1 MPSVKVNSN
10 QQRLNPELIITITT
24 ALDLRAMQF
33 EFHANLTKIVVEE
46 LTTAFGAVL
55 TDDATKSIIP
65 SVTRVMHETF
75 DKTSTMDAR
84 ERLQK
89 VAASSTTPLLDFF
102 TGPSFTESSL
112 VGTALTSIPGFRTRV
127 AERLYTLLDDLR
139 REFLSGVRG
148 PAPASAYLN
157 KTRPVYEFVRL
168 TLGIRMHGTQNY
180 HRFENGVGVEDQ
192 SVGQNVSL
200 IHEVRS
206 LLFFLHYPFMLII
219 RPHSHRLFVMGNS
232 KRLSLTCSQ
241 HYRVVQFLYLFSYIS
256 SYHIPIMSPHLHF
269 GNTIQL
275 LSLLYNTSGII

>member
-1 MPSVKVNSN
+1 M
-10 QQRLNPELIITITT
+10 LI
-24 ALDLRAMQF
+24 LR
-33 EFHANLTKIVVEE
+33 KIVVEE

-192 SVGQNVSL
+192 TCRTKCVAHSRGAFS
-200 IHEVRS
+200 
-206 LLFFLHYPFMLII
+206 FLSALSI
-219 RPHSHRLFVMGNS
+219 RVNYIDPHSHRLFVMGNS
-232 KRLSLTCSQ
+232 KRLSLICSL
-241 HYRVVQFLYLFSYIS
+241 HYRLCSSHIYSSYIS
-256 SYHIPIMSPHLHF
+256 SYHIPIMSSHLHF

-275 LSLLYNTSGII
+275 LSLLTLFTPLE